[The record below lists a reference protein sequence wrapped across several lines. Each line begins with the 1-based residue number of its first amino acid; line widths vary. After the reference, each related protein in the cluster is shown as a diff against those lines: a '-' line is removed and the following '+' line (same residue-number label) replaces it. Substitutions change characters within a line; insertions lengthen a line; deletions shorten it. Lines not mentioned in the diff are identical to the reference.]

1 MGRVVAGS
9 NAFGL
14 TLSMRR
20 RLFAWIVPALLFL
33 APTGC
38 DGNHDVPPSIPAAML
53 QPSPGLSPDQ
63 KRRADAV
70 ISIFE
75 NDTPVVQY
83 GYVENLHDGR
93 GYTLGRAGFTT
104 ATGDALDVV
113 EAFTV
118 RRPANPLARF
128 LPALRRL
135 AATESDDVSVLV
147 GFDAVWRGLAGD
159 PDFDAAQDSVTD
171 RLYYRPAMAY
181 ADDLG
186 LKTALGRFVLYDAI
200 VQHGDGDD
208 PDGLSAMIDRADLGD
223 GAPLDE
229 ARWIARFLAVR
240 MRTLRHATDPSTRAA
255 WAESTD
261 RVRVQM
267 RWLADGRYDLAGP
280 LPVESSSWSHRVP

>member
-1 MGRVVAGS
+1 
-9 NAFGL
+9 
-14 TLSMRR
+14 MRR
-20 RLFAWIVPALLFL
+20 RLLAGLLSALLL
-33 APTGC
+33 APAAC
-38 DGNHDVPPSIPAAML
+38 DGSHDVPPPIPAAML
-53 QPSPGLSPDQ
+53 QPSPGLTPEQ

-70 ISIFE
+70 VSIFE
-75 NDTPVVQY
+75 NDTPVLQY
-83 GYVENLHDGR
+83 GYAENLHDGR

-113 EAFTV
+113 ETFTL
-118 RRPANPLARF
+118 RRPANPLAPF

-135 AATESDDVSVLV
+135 AAAESDDVSALA
-147 GFDAVWRGLAGD
+147 GFDAAWRSLARD
-159 PDFDAAQDSVTD
+159 ADFDAAQDTVAD

-223 GAPLDE
+223 APMDE
-229 ARWIARFLAVR
+229 PRWIARFLAVR
-240 MRTLRHATDPSTRAA
+240 MRTLRHATDPATRAA

-261 RVRVQM
+261 RVRVQQ

-280 LPVESSSWSHRVP
+280 LPVEADSWSVRVP